1 MTYDFKEARQCEK
14 EKLNWKDFLPTFLMA
29 VTVCLLFALVI
40 WELGRVGG
48 AIDQSFMATVQEM
61 QQKSVLK

>member
-1 MTYDFKEARQCEK
+1 MTDYKRGVTCEK
-14 EKLNWKDFLPTFLMA
+14 EKLNWRDFLPTCLMA

-48 AIDQSFMATVQEM
+48 AIDQSFMATIQEM
-61 QQKSVLK
+61 QPK